1 MLIVSIDLSAFHGQQ
16 GMEGFDPN
24 PSMTQDNDCG
34 IMASERSIKAPQ
46 KKKALRCI
54 VDFLYL
60 SCLTNS

>member
-24 PSMTQDNDCG
+24 PFMTQDNDCG

-46 KKKALRCI
+46 KEKALRCI
-54 VDFLYL
+54 VDFLDL